1 MFYAVLT
8 AAVVFMAKTS
18 LDRFSLRREHDL
30 TCSVLGD
37 RICEMKRVTEGEMK
51 RIKT

>member
-8 AAVVFMAKTS
+8 AEVVFMAKTS
-18 LDRFSLRREHDL
+18 LDTFSLKQEHDL
-30 TCSVLGD
+30 TCSVSGD
-37 RICEMKRVTEGEMK
+37 RICEMKRVTEDEME